1 MSEIRTNVIISEE
14 SNEYRSKINLSV
26 ANLDNNL
33 YDNHSAF
40 RTDINISTTLKD
52 GSIQSIKTIL
62 ELGNISLD
70 FYLVDMTKLNQSIL
84 YFSKFFNMYFEPE
97 VMWNLLS
104 QGTNEQINISHLS
117 NALSSYVKNTSLDSI
132 NSNIVK
138 LRNDLDSHIS
148 NKTIHLS
155 TEEKSFLGDI
165 MTNPPWTNSSGG
177 GGYSE
182 SFFELIDIGNGEYAL
197 VPKKYKG
204 KNVGIISDTF
214 ITAGGI
220 NSNSSDSEITFNR
233 LDNWEDYDE
242 NAGDVL
248 SAVLGFDLK
257 QRIEIIERNGTLN
270 ETQLSIYLSKNKY
283 LTRTVADTI
292 YASLNSF
299 EDFKKEIESKILWE
313 KINIGT
319 ETSPIWAVI
328 PKDINGNSVGVISNT
343 FITAGGIN
351 SDNNSSSQILT
362 LGNLI
367 NVNDSVDDIENNS
380 VVLIKEANSTE
391 WSVKLL
397 SDIGFNESQL
407 SEFLIRNEY
416 LKKST
421 ADTTYASLSSFN
433 TLNNKFTDFLEGSDT
448 DSIINKWKE
457 LEEFLAGQTESS
469 TLADLLSVKADKTD
483 VNKIQ
488 GYFTNGS
495 ANNALKLGNQLP
507 SYYAT
512 SSALNTTNTNL
523 SNHITAYNTFVTAT
537 NNSLTNHN
545 NRLISLENM
554 FEWDGSKIKA
564 KADFYSIGAVTA
576 GGVSDGGS
584 IGNIFNRLDTW
595 DNYDANSGDVLS
607 ANLGYELYTSI
618 LRGVK
623 NPYALT
629 INGTPYDGSSAVN
642 LEVSIGVSGD
652 YLPLSGGTITGV
664 DSTAYIQLRLR
675 GADYA
680 QMSNLM
686 FEVGEFEKGLV
697 GYYDNIGVRLQNNA
711 TQSGLALENNGTPI
725 YYTSNGDNRYNLIH
739 KGNFLIADLLT
750 SSDNLNNYIRGL
762 YGSSGTNRPANEF
775 GYNTVILALPSARG
789 ADSLQIACDMNGSNS
804 AGSPRIG
811 VRHNFAWQGWSN
823 WHELIHSGNIG
834 SYITG
839 GGSQAL
845 LTTGG
850 TMRGN
855 LSFYELYS
863 NPRYMVGMYI
873 YNNVFQIT
881 KRDLNNTY
889 IHELMNFDL
898 NDSSTNINWNLRIKG
913 GGDYAIWA
921 GVSSDN
927 RATLEVVSQT
937 ANPCDLK
944 LGADYDSYWSITARN
959 QADSHLPRGLGIYS
973 YKHNEWRM
981 FIQDN
986 GTVVIGNDTA
996 NVKGYKFEVQ
1006 GGTYIA
1012 GNMSVVG
1019 GDINIESNIAA
1030 MGATGI
1036 SFWNNGWKTGHIEAG
1051 TLNLNTLYY
1060 GQVNVGN
1067 NLVVWGSITH
1077 GSDIRYKTI
1086 DSYVDI
1092 DLETIAN
1099 APIINFRWTDRKDD
1113 RLYLGSSAQYWYNTS
1128 LCNGVIPTD
1137 NEKLWTMGYGEI
1149 ALAGLVSVAKKVVNH
1164 EERLQIVE
1172 KELAEYKEENK
1183 QLKQQLNEYR
1193 RLS

>member
-1 MSEIRTNVIISEE
+1 
-14 SNEYRSKINLSV
+14 
-26 ANLDNNL
+26 
-33 YDNHSAF
+33 
-40 RTDINISTTLKD
+40 
-52 GSIQSIKTIL
+52 
-62 ELGNISLD
+62 
-70 FYLVDMTKLNQSIL
+70 MTKLNQSIL

-483 VNKIQ
+483 VNTIQ

-512 SSALNTTNTNL
+512 SSALSTTNTNL
-523 SNHITAYNTFVTAT
+523 SNHITAYNSFVTAT

-545 NRLISLENM
+545 NRLNSLENM
-554 FEWDGSKIKA
+554 FEWDGSRIKA

-652 YLPLSGGTITGV
+652 YLPLSGGMLSANAYVLGINRTGQYSYQPSIEFYDNGTNIGSIGV
-664 DSTAYIQLRLR
+664 DGNKHNPFYYDINTLKSFDILHSGNTDALVSSYYTVCPVPSAGTIGEITKYPLSNIQDLSNYKSFIGSATINGVFWNVISARHRNGYDDGYKYGFYLRTKLTDN
-675 GADYA
+675 GDLVWDK
-680 QMSNLM
+680 QMSY
-686 FEVGEFEKGLV
+686 KG
-697 GYYDNIGVRLQNNA
+697 
-711 TQSGLALENNGTPI
+711 
-725 YYTSNGDNRYNLIH
+725 
-739 KGNFLIADLLT
+739 
-750 SSDNLNNYIRGL
+750 
-762 YGSSGTNRPANEF
+762 
-775 GYNTVILALPSARG
+775 
-789 ADSLQIACDMNGSNS
+789 
-804 AGSPRIG
+804 
-811 VRHNFAWQGWSN
+811 WQGERVIIDS
-823 WHELIHSGNIG
+823 SNIG

-839 GGSQAL
+839 GGTPCLPLS
-845 LTTGG
+845 GG
-850 TMRGN
+850 TMNDEARIVFRGN
-855 LSFYELYS
+855 NSYGSSQWQVFSYG
-863 NPRYMVGMYI
+863 PT
-873 YNNVFQIT
+873 FQI
-881 KRDLNNTY
+881 KSADY
-889 IHELMNFDL
+889 G
-898 NDSSTNINWNLRIKG
+898 SSGYYMGLQINKEGIVSLRNGDNGRRTNIHPNG
-913 GGDYAIWA
+913 SVQFYGATSGWA
-921 GVSSDN
+921 M
-927 RATLEVVSQT
+927 
-937 ANPCDLK
+937 
-944 LGADYDSYWSITARN
+944 
-959 QADSHLPRGLGIYS
+959 GIEY
-973 YKHNEWRM
+973 YHN
-981 FIQDN
+981 N
-986 GTVVIGNDTA
+986 
-996 NVKGYKFEVQ
+996 
-1006 GGTYIA
+1006 GTYIGNAA
-1012 GNMSVVG
+1012 GALGNNNTFSHYFYGGSYDNAAMYIKQNGNVLIGTTTDKGNKLYVDAGTANNYVAYFNSNFSKWGFSYANIGISHSGAQKTAIGWNSVPNTYDVG
-1019 GDINIESNIAA
+1019 NTPGSCLYNTESGNAFGLYNEGGAYITCSTTVYGNFTATGEVTSGSDERYKRIESYAEI
-1030 MGATGI
+1030 
-1036 SFWNNGWKTGHIEAG
+1036 
-1051 TLNLNTLYY
+1051 
-1060 GQVNVGN
+1060 
-1067 NLVVWGSITH
+1067 
-1077 GSDIRYKTI
+1077 DI
-1086 DSYVDI
+1086 
-1092 DLETIAN
+1092 ETIAN
-1099 APIINFRWTDRKDD
+1099 APIINFKWTDREDD
-1113 RLYLGSSAQYWYNTS
+1113 KLHLGSTAQYWYNTS
-1128 LCNGVIPTD
+1128 LLNGVSPTD
-1137 NEKLWTMGYGEI
+1137 DDKLWTMGYGQI
-1149 ALAGLVSVAKKVVNH
+1149 ALASVVSVAKKVVNH
-1164 EERLQIVE
+1164 EERIKVLE
-1172 KELAEYKEENK
+1172 EENK

-1193 RLS
+1193 RA